1 MVTEKIPEDCSKD
14 ELNRYLIG
22 KGFKIHPNTSYAEL
36 LQQTKLHLLS
46 QGKSK
51 IICPENSIFGVLRH
65 YGRQAMDLVSTKS
78 EPPVQYSNFE
88 RSRFYVKPIPERH
101 YQISEFSENI
111 YDEPSVP
118 EAQTITDRFQ
128 NVTITQ
134 PRPLEPV
141 QNFFNESQRC
151 PDRTHVSENQG
162 LERTQIIASGESVVE
177 HTRAPRAK
185 RVRVEPDIS
194 RIEPQN
200 MSLPRPQVQP
210 PTQPFFNLGRE
221 PMESSPNQNHI
232 SRLPQKDLVPVNE
245 TFSFGKYP
253 KFTQKYDASKVSIE
267 DYLQCLDRW
276 RSSHNIPDVVA
287 ISTCL
292 DNFVDIMLANNID
305 GSISDFEKSNFDSFM
320 SSLIEKLGRPSES
333 YMDDFESMKRLS
345 SEKPFAF
352 LSRLCSALKKGNN
365 IAHLTQEH
373 RNIILRRFINGSHRT
388 VKEQLKLRN
397 DVTFENVAELS
408 RRIELAYDI
417 KAGATVSIN
426 ALDTQT
432 NVPKISNRPQA
443 ARYNSPPP
451 KRDPCHIC
459 NQVNH
464 MTKHCYGNLASP
476 YFSKEKFE
484 KFNKPQKN

>member
-1 MVTEKIPEDCSKD
+1 MVTEKNPEDCSKD

-36 LQQTKLHLLS
+36 LHQSKLHLMA

-78 EPPVQYSNFE
+78 EPPVTYSNFE
-88 RSRFYVKPIPERH
+88 RSRFYVQPIPERD
-101 YQISEFSENI
+101 YQPSEFSDEHV
-111 YDEPSVP
+111 YDEPSIP
-118 EAQTITDRFQ
+118 EVQEMTNRFE
-128 NVTITQ
+128 NVTVEQ
-134 PRPLEPV
+134 PRPR
-141 QNFFNESQRC
+141 ESEHSHFTPNRRSHE
-151 PDRTHVSENQG
+151 RTH
-162 LERTQIIASGESVVE
+162 IIAPSDSVAE
-177 HTRAPRAK
+177 RTRAPMRK
-185 RVRVEPDIS
+185 RVRVEPDFS
-194 RIEPQN
+194 RIEPQHI
-200 MSLPRPQVQP
+200 SLPH
-210 PTQPFFNLGRE
+210 PTFQNQFGEQN
-221 PMESSPNQNHI
+221 MESSPNQNI
-232 SRLPQKDLVPVNE
+232 INAPPQNNIIPVNE
-245 TFSFGKYP
+245 SFSQSHRYP
-253 KFTQKYDASKVSIE
+253 KFTQKYDSTKVSIE

-276 RSSHNIPDVVA
+276 RSSHRIPDAVA

-305 GSISDFEKSNFDSFM
+305 GSLSVFEKTNFESFM

-345 SEKPFAF
+345 TEKPFAF

-373 RNIILRRFINGSHRT
+373 KNMVLRRFINGSHRT
-388 VKEQLKLRN
+388 VREQLKLRN
-397 DVTFENVAELS
+397 DVNFENVAEMS

-426 ALDTQT
+426 ALETQN

-443 ARYNSPPP
+443 SRYNSPPP

-459 NQVNH
+459 NQTNH
-464 MTKHCYGNLASP
+464 KTQHCYGNLASP
-476 YFSKEKFE
+476 FFSKEKFE
-484 KFNKPQKN
+484 KYNQPAKN